1 MKLLPLYYFGNS
13 YLICLDADLIEE
25 PVEDILVVE
34 ADTGEKIIL
43 KEPWSLQK
51 KLKFG
56 YYYSIKP
63 QKRDRIMAELS
74 STLGKNLLI
83 EIEDKLRFPDKNS
96 IDSLIWK
103 SERIKKLEE

>member
-1 MKLLPLYYFGNS
+1 
-13 YLICLDADLIEE
+13 
-25 PVEDILVVE
+25 
-34 ADTGEKIIL
+34 
-43 KEPWSLQK
+43 
-51 KLKFG
+51 
-56 YYYSIKP
+56 
-63 QKRDRIMAELS
+63 MAELS